1 MRWQFDEHKKIYEHV
16 NFHRRS
22 QCYSERIETFVR
34 NLCQIAER
42 LDFDANKDEYIW
54 GRMVISIADN
64 EMPQKL

>member
-1 MRWQFDEHKKIYEHV
+1 MIFTMRWQFDEHKKIYEHV

-42 LDFDANKDEYIW
+42 LDFDANKDE
-54 GRMVISIADN
+54 
-64 EMPQKL
+64 